1 MMFHFPPSAR
11 GAARAAIHRAGRT
24 DQLFRPSRVIVSN
37 DTDQTLLERYRG
49 GDQDAFAELVV
60 RYQRPIYN
68 AAFWVL
74 RRAED
79 ANDVAQE
86 VFLKVAERSDDYDP
100 RYKFFSWIY
109 RIAVNESLNLLR
121 RNGRE
126 EALDDDVDLPDPA
139 GSDPE
144 RLLGDAQLSA
154 RVRSA
159 LMRLP
164 VNDRMVLTLRH
175 FSECSYE
182 EIAQILDI
190 DEKTVKSRL
199 FDARRRL
206 RDLLP
211 DLRPR

>member
-1 MMFHFPPSAR
+1 MMSDRASPQR
-11 GAARAAIHRAGRT
+11 GASAPPGSV
-24 DQLFRPSRVIVSN
+24 QLFRPSRVIVSN
-37 DTDQTLLERYRG
+37 DTDQTLVERYRG

-79 ANDVAQE
+79 ASDVTQE
-86 VFLKVAERSDDYDP
+86 VFLKVAERLDDYDP
-100 RYKFFSWIY
+100 QYKFFSWIY

-126 EALDDDVDLPDPA
+126 EVLDEDAELPAADGFDPA
-139 GSDPE
+139 QQ
-144 RLLGDAQLSA
+144 LGDAQLA
-154 RVRSA
+154 RRVRAA
-159 LMRLP
+159 LMRLS
-164 VNDRMVLTLRH
+164 VKDRMVLTMRH
-175 FSECSYE
+175 FSECSYD

-211 DLRPR
+211 DLRPN